1 LADYALLPS
10 PAPVTIPASPV
21 SPCYVAPRENARLH
35 QICAIPGRRLQGLR
49 LRLVGHADCRGFGS
63 QPGWRRGTGH
73 GRCRS
78 PAHVSARQRTS
89 AQLSACMSQH
99 VDLYTNIRL
108 RYARVRLTFPA
119 GSGSRIGGSPG
130 ARRARAG
137 FRGAPTPAGDCR
149 SGENA
154 ALANRAHQ
162 GPRAGWRSVFDPGL
176 WRQGL
181 VAATAG
187 EPAPG
192 RRGEALDRLASP
204 PASPAPVPARARN
217 GSAPPPL
224 PATAA
229 ATDARAN
236 RLPVSEPRQPGKPEP
251 TTTRQD
257 KAATGKD
264 IAKPPTRREGA
275 RRDHGRWV

>member
-1 LADYALLPS
+1 L
-10 PAPVTIPASPV
+10 
-21 SPCYVAPRENARLH
+21 
-35 QICAIPGRRLQGLR
+35 G
-49 LRLVGHADCRGFGS
+49 
-63 QPGWRRGTGH
+63 
-73 GRCRS
+73 
-78 PAHVSARQRTS
+78 
-89 AQLSACMSQH
+89 
-99 VDLYTNIRL
+99 
-108 RYARVRLTFPA
+108 
-119 GSGSRIGGSPG
+119 
-130 ARRARAG
+130 
-137 FRGAPTPAGDCR
+137 
-149 SGENA
+149 
-154 ALANRAHQ
+154 NRAHQ
-162 GPRAGWRSVFDPGL
+162 GQRSGWRAVFDPGL

-181 VAATAG
+181 VAAMAG
-187 EPAPG
+187 AVSMALLACAVALVRDTTGHNWYAAYKVTVADLTIGAGFDEDAPVEYRNADGEVETVSRFRLSHGFEARWARKDILEAAWNGATLGALSGFGGALLCLALVWRSMEDRRGRRPADEPAPG